1 MITFI
6 SVVLYLSLLIYF
18 VRHQRKY
25 TKELHAIQVQFKL
38 QQIDKKRRNSH
49 MLILQ
54 LLHQKTKKRLLIIT
68 CVMIFLQLGI
78 ALCAFVEKK

>member
-6 SVVLYLSLLIYF
+6 SVILYLSLLIYF
-18 VRHQRKY
+18 VRHQRKH

-78 ALCAFVEKK
+78 ALCAFAEKK